1 MSSQSVVAAVSNDGV
16 PRRPDRRPRQTIR
29 KVLAAGLTELR
40 VSSYAGMT
48 MRGVA
53 TRAGVSPAS
62 AYRYFPSKNALVA
75 TIYRNLLSDAPLHV
89 DVNETT
95 TARVTATMH
104 DMALV
109 GADEPELT
117 AACAT
122 ALMADDA
129 AVTPVRVQ
137 IAAEVSR
144 RIRSALG
151 PGWPDAVI
159 STLHM
164 TYAGALMGSRF
175 LPYEQ
180 VAIQLDKAVE
190 LILGGADA

>member
-1 MSSQSVVAAVSNDGV
+1 MV
-16 PRRPDRRPRQTIR
+16 
-29 KVLAAGLTELR
+29 AAGLSELR
-40 VSSYAGMT
+40 ESTYAAMS
-48 MRGVA
+48 MRSVA
-53 TRAGVSPAS
+53 ARAGVSPAS

-75 TIYRNLLSDAPLHV
+75 TIYLDLLSDASLHV

-95 TARVTATMH
+95 KSRVSATMH

-109 GADEPELT
+109 GADEPALT

-129 AVTPVRVQ
+129 AVAPVRVQ
-137 IAAEVSR
+137 IAEEVAR

-164 TYAGALMGSRF
+164 TFAGALMGSRF

-180 VAIQLDKAVE
+180 VATQLDIAIE
-190 LILGGADA
+190 LILGEAHG

>member
-1 MSSQSVVAAVSNDGV
+1 ML
-16 PRRPDRRPRQTIR
+16 RRPDRRPRQTIR
-29 KVLAAGLTELR
+29 KVLAAGLTDLR

-75 TIYRNLLSDAPLHV
+75 SIYLDLLSDAPLHV

-95 TARVTATMH
+95 STRVTATLH

-109 GADEPELT
+109 GADEPALT

-122 ALMADDA
+122 ALMADDD
-129 AVTPVRVQ
+129 AVAPVRVQ

-151 PGWPDAVI
+151 PGWPDTVI
-159 STLHM
+159 ATLHM
-164 TYAGALMGSRF
+164 TFAGALMGSRF

-180 VAIQLDKAVE
+180 VATQLDNAVD
-190 LILGGADA
+190 LILKAADD